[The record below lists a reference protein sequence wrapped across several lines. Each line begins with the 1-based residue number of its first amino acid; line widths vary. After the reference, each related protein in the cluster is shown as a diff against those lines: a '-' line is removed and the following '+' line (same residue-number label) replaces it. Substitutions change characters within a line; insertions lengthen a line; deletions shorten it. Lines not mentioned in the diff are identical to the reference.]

1 MKYTYK
7 YIDTALIKG
16 EVYIMT
22 NKKEKEL
29 KNPNVEKLTNE
40 ELDKINAGAAGGK
53 LGWFWDDV
61 YAIKT
66 WSRKED
72 VEFIFNYTDT
82 LKIITFFGGGDE
94 GQVVGR
100 EAVYSSEDGGW
111 IDKYLVDIGTD
122 TNYWCKRNVIV
133 H

>member
-1 MKYTYK
+1 
-7 YIDTALIKG
+7 
-16 EVYIMT
+16 MT

-40 ELDKINAGAAGGK
+40 ELDKINAGAAGDK